1 MSKLR
6 IYSAA
11 IERDFMNMVATTS
24 KTVAAKLMNTT
35 IYRLDKRAS
44 PVDVNSGAGKLALS
58 NPNILF
64 KKQRFTDEWFSV
76 DRAL

>member
-1 MSKLR
+1 VSKLR

-11 IERDFMNMVATTS
+11 IERDFKNMVATTS

-35 IYRLDKRAS
+35 IYRLNTRAI
-44 PVDVNSGAGKLALS
+44 PVDVKSSAGKLALS
-58 NPNILF
+58 NPNTLF
-64 KKQRFTDEWFSV
+64 KQQRFTDEWFSV